1 METADQSPFIRSYL
15 PDLLQQQNEVARL
28 LVI

>member
-1 METADQSPFIRSYL
+1 METTDQSPSVRFYL